1 MTQIVVACTMAGLW
15 VEDDDLGFTGVSR
28 TSSVLGGLRTRSVLG
43 GLGLGGGADGCDLA
57 GVSGSTISP
66 VLGATRPCFWCDLL
80 VISLSLSSIFLGR
93 NSFEGK
99 IQTEM
104 VLQGQRAYFTVNG
117 NDFSFDQIFLVHP
130 NTRIYGKAFPEV
142 I

>member
-1 MTQIVVACTMAGLW
+1 METI
-15 VEDDDLGFTGVSR
+15 ELGCR
-28 TSSVLGGLRTRSVLG
+28 R
-43 GLGLGGGADGCDLA
+43 LGLAWVDRAWVAAPIGVISPVLGCDLA
-57 GVSGSTISP
+57 GISSDAISP

-80 VISLSLSSIFLGR
+80 AVSLSLSLSSIFLGR

-117 NDFSFDQIFLVHP
+117 NDFPFDPIFLAHP
-130 NTRIYGKAFPEV
+130 NTRLYGKAFPKV